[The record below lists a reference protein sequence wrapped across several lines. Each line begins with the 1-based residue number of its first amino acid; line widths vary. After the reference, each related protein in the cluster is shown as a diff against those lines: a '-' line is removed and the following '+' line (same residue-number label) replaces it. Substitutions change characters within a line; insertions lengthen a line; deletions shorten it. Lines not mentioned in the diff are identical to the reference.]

1 MEYPGKGGGAKEDSP
16 PATDIEYFGLK
27 QKIYSIGLKVT
38 KTTFVSTQSC
48 FHDHYLN
55 NNVKNNVVFQSLNFL
70 NSVNFFP
77 CLSAALI
84 CKSLEV

>member
-1 MEYPGKGGGAKEDSP
+1 MEYPGKGGGAMEDSP
-16 PATDIEYFGLK
+16 FATDIEYFGLK

-55 NNVKNNVVFQSLNFL
+55 NNVKNNVVFQSLKGVFAKNERGYRL
-70 NSVNFFP
+70 NAIKKRF
-77 CLSAALI
+77 
-84 CKSLEV
+84 